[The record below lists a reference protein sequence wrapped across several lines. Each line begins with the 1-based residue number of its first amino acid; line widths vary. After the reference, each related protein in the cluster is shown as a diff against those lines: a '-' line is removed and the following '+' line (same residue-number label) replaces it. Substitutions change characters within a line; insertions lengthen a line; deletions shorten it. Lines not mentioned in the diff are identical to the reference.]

1 MTLALTPAT
10 TALLIMD
17 YQNDIVQTTPM
28 AAERGIVARA
38 RSVLA
43 AARGAGLLVAYVV
56 VRFRPGYP
64 EVNQRNKLFSGIR
77 AAGILREGTPGAD
90 ILPEVAPQPGEPVIV
105 KRRVGAFFNTDL
117 ATVLGARG
125 VTTLALAGVATSGVM
140 LSTLRYAADADYEV
154 IVLEDLCADR
164 NPAAHAALIEHVFPR
179 QATIVSSDEFLA
191 ALAGARG

>member
-125 VTTLALAGVATSGVM
+125 MTTLALAGVATSGVM